1 MSQRV
6 REVMTAQPVSLD
18 EETSVVEA
26 ARAMRDGDFGSV
38 IVVKEKGGAVS
49 GVVTDRDIV
58 IRVVAEGVDL
68 AKVRLGDICEG
79 DVVTVGPDDSIDKAA
94 DLMRARAIRRV
105 PVVEGGVLVGVVSLG
120 DLAKKMDEGRAL
132 ADISSAP
139 PNR

>member
-1 MSQRV
+1 MTQKV
-6 REVMTAQPVSLD
+6 REVMTARPVSLD
-18 EETSVVEA
+18 EEASVVEA
-26 ARAMRDGDFGSV
+26 AKAMRDGDFGSI
-38 IVVKEKGGAVS
+38 IVVKEEGGSVS

-68 AKVRLGDICEG
+68 KKVRLGDICER
-79 DVVTVGPDDSIDKAA
+79 DVVTIGPEDSVDKVAE
-94 DLMRARAIRRV
+94 LMRVKAIRRV
-105 PVVEGGVLVGVVSLG
+105 PVVERGLLVGVVSLG

>member
-1 MSQRV
+1 MSQKV
-6 REVMTAQPVSLD
+6 REVMTARPVSLD

-26 ARAMRDGDFGSV
+26 AKAMRDGDFGSI
-38 IVVKEKGGAVS
+38 IVVKEEGGAVS

-58 IRVVAEGVDL
+58 IRVVADGVDPK
-68 AKVRLGDICEG
+68 KVRLGDICQG
-79 DVVTVGPDDSIDKAA
+79 DVVTVRPEDPVDKVAE
-94 DLMRARAIRRV
+94 LMRARAIRRV

>member
-1 MSQRV
+1 MSQKV
-6 REVMTAQPVSLD
+6 REVMTARPVSLD

-26 ARAMRDGDFGSV
+26 AKAMRDGDFGSI
-38 IVVKEKGGAVS
+38 IVVKEEGGAVS

-58 IRVVAEGVDL
+58 IRVVADGVDPK
-68 AKVRLGDICEG
+68 KVRLGDICEG
-79 DVVTVGPDDSIDKAA
+79 DVVTVGPEDPVDKVAE
-94 DLMRARAIRRV
+94 LMRARAIRRV